1 MTKKKNVPKSALQII
16 GRIFLV
22 LLFLFPIAVLIWV
35 SFKTAADIATNI
47 LGMPSEWIGFS
58 NYGTAVEKMEFF
70 EGIRNSLI
78 ITVISTV
85 CLCIFP
91 AMAAWVL
98 VRNKG
103 KLSNFIFMLFS
114 VSMLIPFQCVMI
126 PLMSVL
132 GGKGLNMM
140 NPGGLIFAYL
150 GFGSAMSI
158 MLYHGFIKGIP
169 DELEESA
176 AIAGCGMFQTFW
188 KIVFPLL
195 SPITTTVGILNI
207 MWIWNDYLLPSLVI
221 GAKQEWR
228 TLPLKTF
235 YFFGAFSSRWDYAS
249 AALILSMIPIVIFYM
264 IAQKWIIKGVVDG
277 AIK

>member
-1 MTKKKNVPKSALQII
+1 MKFEETKFSKASKTILGLCLAVVYLIPI
-16 GRIFLV
+16 V
-22 LLFLFPIAVLIWV
+22 MLLLA
-35 SFKTAADIATNI
+35 SFKTQKNVLKDI
-47 LGMPSEWIGFS
+47 LGWPNPFITT
-58 NYGTAVEKMEFF
+58 NYPKVIDKM
-70 EGIRNSLI
+70 GYGRALWNSFYITVVSTLI
-78 ITVISTV
+78 I
-85 CLCIFP
+85 CIFSS
-91 AMAAWVL
+91 MAAWVL
-98 VRNKG
+98 VRYKTRAS
-103 KLSNFIFMLFS
+103 KIIFMMFS
-114 VSMLIPFQCVMI
+114 LSMLIPFQCVMI
-126 PLMSVL
+126 PLMSVM
-132 GGKGLNMM
+132 GERGLNIM

-169 DELEESA
+169 VELEESA
-176 AIAGCGMFQTFW
+176 AIDGCGMFQTFW

-195 SPITTTVGILNI
+195 TPITTTVGILNI

-221 GAKQEWR
+221 GGGEKWR

-235 YFFGAFSSRWDYAS
+235 SFFGAFSSRWDYAS

>member
-1 MTKKKNVPKSALQII
+1 MKFEETKFSKASKTI
-16 GRIFLV
+16 GG
-22 LLFLFPIAVLIWV
+22 LFLAVIYLVPIIMLLLA
-35 SFKTAADIATNI
+35 SFKTQKNVLKDI
-47 LGMPSEWIGFS
+47 LGWPNPFITK
-58 NYGTAVEKMEFF
+58 NYPAVVEKM
-70 EGIRNSLI
+70 GYGRALWNSVY
-78 ITVISTV
+78 ITVVSTV
-85 CLCIFP
+85 IICICSS
-91 AMAAWVL
+91 MAAWVL
-98 VRNKG
+98 VRYKT
-103 KLSNFIFMLFS
+103 KASKIIFMMFS
-114 VSMLIPFQCVMI
+114 LSMLIPFQCVMI

-169 DELEESA
+169 VELEESA
-176 AIAGCGMFQTFW
+176 AIDGCGMFQTFW